1 METKMTII
9 PLRPAFSLTDTSTFA
24 LDLANPKNKEVLAI
38 QEFLNTDIRS
48 NSDLGKL
55 PVKTGWNK
63 IGPDI
68 ALNLLRRNRPG
79 ANRPL
84 NPSTVFYYAHQM
96 ARGDWKKTGQPI
108 LIDNEGHLL
117 DAQHRMYGVL
127 VSGSTI
133 DSYVVA
139 DVENQPGLFA
149 YIDNAATRTPAAA
162 LQTAGFNGVASV
174 IVKVIKFAEEVKHGV
189 YNPTGLDQLQ
199 RLSPAEILSLAKN
212 YPNAQRASR
221 SAASDWA
228 DATEYLSSR
237 KDIVAYVGM
246 RIIDVH
252 GEDVA
257 DDFFHEITN
266 TSEGAPEQI
275 LALRK
280 EVDRDA
286 RSDKPMKRHYTAA
299 MLIKVFNAWHRQEA
313 LGRRWMLM
321 VNEDFPVLDDEPS
334 QANAAE

>member
-1 METKMTII
+1 MESKMTIV

-24 LDLANPKNKEVLAI
+24 LDLANPKAKEVLAI

-48 NSDLGKL
+48 NPDLGKL
-55 PVKTGWNK
+55 PVKTGWND
-63 IGPDI
+63 IPPAI

-117 DAQHRMYGVL
+117 DAQHRMYAVL
-127 VSGSTI
+127 VSGATI
-133 DSYVVA
+133 NSYVIV
-139 DVENQPGLFA
+139 DIENQPGLFA

-174 IVKVIKFAEEVKHGV
+174 IVKVIKFAEEVRQGV
-189 YNPTGLDQLQ
+189 YDTSGLDQLQ

-221 SAASDWA
+221 SAASDWS
-228 DATEYLSSR
+228 DASEYLSGR

-246 RIIDVH
+246 RIIDQH

-266 TSEGAPEQI
+266 TGDGTPEQI
-275 LALRK
+275 LALRTV
-280 EVDRDA
+280 VDKDL
-286 RSDKPMKRHYTAA
+286 RSDKPMKRHHTAA
-299 MLIKVFNAWHRQEA
+299 MLIKVFNAWHRQQS
-313 LGRRWMLM
+313 LVRRWMMM
-321 VNEDFPVLDDEPS
+321 VNEDFPVLDDEP

>member
-1 METKMTII
+1 M
-9 PLRPAFSLTDTSTFA
+9 ADTSTFA
-24 LDLANPKNKEVLAI
+24 LDLANPKPKEVLAI
-38 QEFLNTDIRS
+38 QEFLNTDLRS
-48 NSDLGKL
+48 NPDLGKL
-55 PVKTGWNK
+55 PVKTGWN
-63 IGPDI
+63 DI
-68 ALNLLRRNRPG
+68 TPETALNLLRRNRPG

-84 NPSTVFYYAHQM
+84 NPQTVFYYAHQM

-108 LIDNEGHLL
+108 LVANDGSLL
-117 DAQHRMYGVL
+117 DAQHRLFAVL
-127 VSGSTI
+127 VSGATI
-133 DSYVVA
+133 KSYVVA
-139 DVENQPGLFA
+139 EVENQPGLFA

-174 IVKVIKFAEEVKHGV
+174 IVKVIKFAEEVRQGV
-189 YNPTGLDQLQ
+189 YNTSGLDQLQ
-199 RLSPAEILSLAKN
+199 RLSPAEILSLANN

-228 DATEYLSSR
+228 DATEYLSGR
-237 KDIVAYVGM
+237 REIVAYVGM

-275 LALRK
+275 LALRTV
-280 EVDRDA
+280 VDKDV

-299 MLIKVFNAWHRQEA
+299 MLIKVFNAWKRQES

-321 VNEDFPVLDDEPS
+321 VNEDFPVLDDEPA
-334 QANAAE
+334 QAAAE